1 MQIFSLSSLF
11 PNYTHTHTH
20 TPSFLQTGLGAILQG
35 LQRESQRKASSSF
48 LSSLPRIS
56 KPFVYLEPPFHY
68 LETARF
74 FFLSQQ
80 TFVWTKMEEETEGW
94 RGVGSSIEVEVFP
107 ILLAITRPSYSSIVM
122 KIFAVNQDWL
132 RFLSLVRW

>member
-11 PNYTHTHTH
+11 PNYTHTHTIVSSNWSWRDIARS
-20 TPSFLQTGLGAILQG
+20 TTRISAKSIL
-35 LQRESQRKASSSF
+35 L
-48 LSSLPRIS
+48 LLPSLPRIS

-80 TFVWTKMEEETEGW
+80 TFVWTKTEEETEEG
-94 RGVGSSIEVEVFP
+94 RGAGSSIEVEVFP

-122 KIFAVNQDWL
+122 KIFAVNQDWF
-132 RFLSLVRW
+132 RFLSLVR

>member
-11 PNYTHTHTH
+11 PNYTHIHH
-20 TPSFLQTGLGAILQG
+20 RFFKLVLARYCKVYNENPSEKHPPPPSFP
-35 LQRESQRKASSSF
+35 SKN
-48 LSSLPRIS
+48 S

-80 TFVWTKMEEETEGW
+80 TFVWTKTEEETEG
-94 RGVGSSIEVEVFP
+94 
-107 ILLAITRPSYSSIVM
+107 
-122 KIFAVNQDWL
+122 
-132 RFLSLVRW
+132 